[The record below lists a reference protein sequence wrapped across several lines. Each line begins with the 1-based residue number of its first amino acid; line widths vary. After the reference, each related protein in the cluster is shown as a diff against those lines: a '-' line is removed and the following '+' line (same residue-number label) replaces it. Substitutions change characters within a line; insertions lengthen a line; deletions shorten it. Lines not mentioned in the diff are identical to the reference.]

1 MYFLTEKIKT
11 KILITTIRITLFN
24 YNNQI
29 KPTKEKQQNL
39 WMHINDMGDFI

>member
-11 KILITTIRITLFN
+11 KILITTIQNTLSN

-29 KPTKEKQQNL
+29 KPTKKQQQNF